1 MFRDYTTTQ
10 EASMTFTQLQTTW
23 VMLLIQSGRRLYE
36 CLDLPSSSE
45 SQMFVGH
52 WAMGMAFYAATSVA
66 VWIEGIRKSNL
77 AHPLQPT
84 HILTP

>member
-1 MFRDYTTTQ
+1 MSF
-10 EASMTFTQLQTTW
+10 SQLQTTW
-23 VMLLIQSGRRLYE
+23 VMLLIQSARRLYE

-66 VWIEGIRKSNL
+66 VWIEGIRERPSL
-77 AHPLQPT
+77 VRADDSIPC
-84 HILTP
+84 